1 MTVPI
6 RFTHTKLHKR
16 TCLSFTQLY
25 QLLNGTGRSQQLL
38 TDESMSTL
46 GVDGRELEGV
56 LNLLTD
62 LGVRTSVVGVT
73 GVLLVVLVGF

>member
-1 MTVPI
+1 M
-6 RFTHTKLHKR
+6 
-16 TCLSFTQLY
+16 Y
-25 QLLNGTGRSQQLL
+25 QLLNGRGRNQQSL
-38 TDESMSTL
+38 TDESRSTL

-62 LGVRTSVVGVT
+62 LGVRTTVVGVT